1 MTFRLRPLPLL
12 ISALFAN
19 QALAGAPA
27 STALPQ
33 GGQVVAG
40 QASLNT
46 SGARLDITQTTQRAI
61 LDWQS
66 FNIGSAAQVN
76 FNQPNSA
83 AVALNRVLAG
93 EASQIHGQLS
103 ANGQVFLVN
112 PSGVIFASGS
122 RVDVGGLVASTLNIA
137 NDDFMAGRLRF
148 ERNGAT
154 GGIRNQGNLS
164 AADGGYIALLAPEV
178 INEGVVSARLGSV
191 AFAAGE
197 RATLSVG
204 ADGRLSVALDPA
216 TVNTL
221 VENRHLVQADG
232 GTVLMSAQAA
242 GTLLSAV
249 VANPGAIEARTLENR
264 AGRIMLLADM
274 QQGEVLLSGSI
285 DASAALTPSPLAVTN
300 DLAVVVG
307 QPSQMASSS
316 IREGRG
322 EGVAGGFVETSAAHV
337 KIADSARVTTLG
349 ANGGKNGIWLI
360 DPFDYTIAAAGGDI
374 TGATLSTNLGGG
386 NIIIQSTNG
395 TAGTAGDVNVND
407 VVAWSANT
415 LTLNAQNNIN
425 LNANLNGSGTAKLAL
440 EYGQGAVAAGN
451 LSDYI
456 VHAAVNL
463 PAGQNFSTKLGSDG
477 VVANYTVITSL
488 GVAGDATTT
497 TLQGMK
503 NNLTGKYVL
512 GSDIDASATV
522 GWNAGAG
529 FVAVGPSWGNTFSGL
544 FHGLGHTISGLVINR
559 PASDSQGLFGWTW
572 IGGVVRDVGMV
583 GGSVVGKWEV
593 GGLVGRNI
601 GTISNSYATGSVT
614 GNESVGGL
622 VGFNEGTVS
631 NSYATGSVTGDFVG
645 GLLGYNNFGTV
656 SNSYATGSVTGNS
669 VGGLIGVN
677 NSGTVNN
684 GYWDT
689 QTSGQAT
696 SSGGTGKT
704 TAEMKQLASFT
715 GWDISASGG
724 SNAVWR
730 IYAGQSAPLLRSFL
744 TPATITASAASKT
757 YDGNAYGGGNGITCS
772 TGACGAAGYLGAA
785 AYSGTSQGAINANTY
800 VITPSGLYSNQQGYD
815 ITYANGT
822 LTVDPRAITVTAN
835 NQTRAYGSAN
845 PTTGS
850 TTVTTGTLAGS
861 DALGNATLT
870 AAGSATATA
879 NAGTAHAITPGIQT
893 LSTGS
898 AANYTISY
906 VGGTLTITLAPL
918 TATANAASKTYD
930 GLAYTGGNGVAYS
943 GFVNGETAAV
953 LGGALAWGGT
963 GQGAVDIGSYT
974 LIPSG
979 LTSGNYTIS
988 FVDGVLA
995 ITAVPPTPTFSD
1007 NQPDGGQIT
1016 RALTERPVAAPP
1028 SAASALMAAASPAA
1042 VNAVMI
1048 AIPGLMEIRT
1058 DFVRLPGE

>member
-1 MTFRLRPLPLL
+1 
-12 ISALFAN
+12 
-19 QALAGAPA
+19 
-27 STALPQ
+27 
-33 GGQVVAG
+33 
-40 QASLNT
+40 
-46 SGARLDITQTTQRAI
+46 
-61 LDWQS
+61 
-66 FNIGSAAQVN
+66 
-76 FNQPNSA
+76 
-83 AVALNRVLAG
+83 
-93 EASQIHGQLS
+93 
-103 ANGQVFLVN
+103 
-112 PSGVIFASGS
+112 
-122 RVDVGGLVASTLNIA
+122 
-137 NDDFMAGRLRF
+137 
-148 ERNGAT
+148 
-154 GGIRNQGNLS
+154 
-164 AADGGYIALLAPEV
+164 
-178 INEGVVSARLGSV
+178 
-191 AFAAGE
+191 
-197 RATLSVG
+197 
-204 ADGRLSVALDPA
+204 
-216 TVNTL
+216 
-221 VENRHLVQADG
+221 
-232 GTVLMSAQAA
+232 
-242 GTLLSAV
+242 
-249 VANPGAIEARTLENR
+249 
-264 AGRIMLLADM
+264 
-274 QQGEVLLSGSI
+274 
-285 DASAALTPSPLAVTN
+285 
-300 DLAVVVG
+300 
-307 QPSQMASSS
+307 
-316 IREGRG
+316 
-322 EGVAGGFVETSAAHV
+322 
-337 KIADSARVTTLG
+337 
-349 ANGGKNGIWLI
+349 
-360 DPFDYTIAAAGGDI
+360 
-374 TGATLSTNLGGG
+374 
-386 NIIIQSTNG
+386 
-395 TAGTAGDVNVND
+395 
-407 VVAWSANT
+407 
-415 LTLNAQNNIN
+415 
-425 LNANLNGSGTAKLAL
+425 
-440 EYGQGAVAAGN
+440 
-451 LSDYI
+451 
-456 VHAAVNL
+456 
-463 PAGQNFSTKLGSDG
+463 
-477 VVANYTVITSL
+477 
-488 GVAGDATTT
+488 
-497 TLQGMK
+497 
-503 NNLTGKYVL
+503 
-512 GSDIDASATV
+512 
-522 GWNAGAG
+522 
-529 FVAVGPSWGNTFSGL
+529 
-544 FHGLGHTISGLVINR
+544 
-559 PASDSQGLFGWTW
+559 
-572 IGGVVRDVGMV
+572 
-583 GGSVVGKWEV
+583 
-593 GGLVGRNI
+593 
-601 GTISNSYATGSVT
+601 
-614 GNESVGGL
+614 
-622 VGFNEGTVS
+622 
-631 NSYATGSVTGDFVG
+631 
-645 GLLGYNNFGTV
+645 
-656 SNSYATGSVTGNS
+656 
-669 VGGLIGVN
+669 LIGVN

-943 GFVNGETAAV
+943 GFVNGETAAL

-995 ITAVPPTPTFSD
+995 ITAVPPTFSD

-1016 RALTERPVAAPP
+1016 RALAERPVAAPP

-1058 DFVRLPGE
+1058 DFIKLPGEQ